1 LLLVPIYPGV
11 QGRNISVVRIK
22 GGELGRA
29 TGGDCQPKAVRC
41 LVAPISGEE
50 FVMKNVWKGLVI
62 GGLTGVAAG
71 VVLDVLDRG
80 ARQATVLGDKV
91 AHQAPE
97 VVGRLRHA
105 VSDAVAEGASRVRD
119 PEVAEQAKE
128 ITLAAKKTG
137 EVVSDG
143 KTRATAAA
151 ADTKEMIGSA
161 LSDGK
166 AKTKSVANTIKEAP

>member
-1 LLLVPIYPGV
+1 
-11 QGRNISVVRIK
+11 
-22 GGELGRA
+22 
-29 TGGDCQPKAVRC
+29 
-41 LVAPISGEE
+41 
-50 FVMKNVWKGLVI
+50 MKNVWKGLVL

-80 ARQATVLGDKV
+80 ARQATAIGDRV

-97 VVGRLRHA
+97 VVDRLRHA

-128 ITLAAKKTG
+128 ITLAAKKKTG

-143 KTRATAAA
+143 KTRAAAAA

-166 AKTKSVANTIKEAP
+166 AKAKSVANAAKEAP

>member
-1 LLLVPIYPGV
+1 
-11 QGRNISVVRIK
+11 
-22 GGELGRA
+22 
-29 TGGDCQPKAVRC
+29 
-41 LVAPISGEE
+41 
-50 FVMKNVWKGLVI
+50 MKNVWKGLVI

-128 ITLAAKKTG
+128 ITLAAKKKTG

-143 KTRATAAA
+143 KTGAAAA

-166 AKTKSVANTIKEAP
+166 AKTKSVANTPKEAP